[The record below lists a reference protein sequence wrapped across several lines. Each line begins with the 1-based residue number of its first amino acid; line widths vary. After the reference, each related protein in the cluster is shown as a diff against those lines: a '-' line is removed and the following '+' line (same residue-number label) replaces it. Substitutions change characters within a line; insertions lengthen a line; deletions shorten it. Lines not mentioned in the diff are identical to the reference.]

1 MADLACSSAVGQKF
15 SDLYWVLLQ
24 LTKQPLFF
32 FLLLTQFKPK
42 NGLLW
47 KAGRSAERVV
57 ATSE

>member
-32 FLLLTQFKPK
+32 SPIDPIQTQKWSFVESRP
-42 NGLLW
+42 L
-47 KAGRSAERVV
+47 
-57 ATSE
+57 SETCSSD